1 MNTLYIIQKCKKGD
15 NQYFKTTHG
24 SNDGY
29 RPICG
34 IEYLDDCLFN
44 KYSLQLNLYKYL
56 LKSEKYF
63 EGLDYYMAILYV
75 TSFGV
80 EEIKVPDMTKEI
92 KKMLKY

>member
-34 IEYLDDCLFN
+34 IELDH
-44 KYSLQLNLYKYL
+44 KW
-56 LKSEKYF
+56 
-63 EGLDYYMAILYV
+63 AITIKL
-75 TSFGV
+75 TSR
-80 EEIKVPDMTKEI
+80 
-92 KKMLKY
+92 